1 MSRNC
6 GISIKVIFERT
17 VTEVITKMEIA
28 AILKNA
34 RKSRGLTQ
42 QQLADRMGKSQ
53 QIIGHWET
61 GYSQPDMSTLF
72 DLFDMYGMSLDE
84 TFLNRKN
91 G

>member
-1 MSRNC
+1 
-6 GISIKVIFERT
+6 
-17 VTEVITKMEIA
+17 MEIA
-28 AILKNA
+28 EILKNA

-72 DLFDMYGMSLDE
+72 DLFAMYGMSLDE
-84 TFLNRKN
+84 TFLKRKN